1 MSTIHEDVL
10 QGICDSQTTRSQ
22 KFIAPQAPF
31 KIVNQFIYE
40 VAAKYI
46 DNFGQVPTWHPQYS
60 QFIAGTIEGFTYE
73 RVPL

>member
-1 MSTIHEDVL
+1 MSTIHEDVFE
-10 QGICDSQTTRSQ
+10 GICSSQTARN
-22 KFIAPQAPF
+22 FITPQPPF

-60 QFIAGTIEGFTYE
+60 QFIADEIEGFTYE